1 MISDEALTDLF
12 DRAVQD
18 LDPPVNAIV
27 AAAELRGRRLR
38 KRRRAWL
45 ALGGGAA
52 SALTVTAVVAGI
64 SLAQPQGT
72 SLVSAG
78 SGGSASVSASSSPTG
93 TDQVSATP
101 SSSSSASATPSLSSS
116 PAASSNPGNGAMPT
130 IAPRYEMP
138 VAQMLAALKHLLPAG
153 STLGYINPYSTEP
166 GTLEIDYND
175 GHGAADIQIFI
186 APTAMFSPMSCPTPL
201 WKDEGPRPSGA
212 LPISCAMRTLPDGS
226 IERDAV
232 YSADAYGFYAYS
244 VYVNRPDGVTVD
256 VEVGNGIL
264 HGLPQVDRAQP
275 PGSMSEWA
283 ALAENPVWQ
292 LKKGWHLG
300 S

>member
-1 MISDEALTDLF
+1 MISDDALTDLF
-12 DRAVQD
+12 ERAVQD

-27 AAAELRGRRLR
+27 AAAERRGRRLR

-45 ALGGGAA
+45 ALGGGSAA
-52 SALTVTAVVAGI
+52 ALTVAAVVAGT

-72 SLVSAG
+72 SLVST
-78 SGGSASVSASSSPTG
+78 GSAGNNASSSPTG
-93 TDQVSATP
+93 ADQVSATP
-101 SSSSSASATPSLSSS
+101 SPSSSASATPSLSSS
-116 PAASSNPGNGAMPT
+116 PASSNPGNGAMP
-130 IAPRYEMP
+130 IVAPGYEMP

-166 GTLEIDYND
+166 GTLEVDYND
-175 GHGAADIQIFI
+175 GHGAADIQIEV
-186 APTAMFSPMSCPTPL
+186 APTALFSPLSCPTPL
-201 WKDEGPRPSGA
+201 WKDEGPRPPGA

-232 YSADAYGFYAYS
+232 YYADAYGFYAYS

-264 HGLPQVDRAQP
+264 HGLPQVDRARP